1 MGRINTCVELSY
13 FHIGNA
19 IGGSQEWMTDPWMRL
34 GGCAALAA
42 VDSCI
47 YFTLFCGEKRLCP
60 FDVHHLTKALYRRFA
75 GIMKPYLRPR
85 YSGVSK
91 LSLYEDGMNAYLK
104 DMKNERLRMK
114 LFPAGQPLV
123 DAQAVLTGQID
134 RKYIVPFLLLNPISR
149 EWRDYQWHWFLIAG
163 YRWEEG
169 RLFVKTITY
178 GNSTW
183 LPFDGLWDTVH
194 DDNGGMILYY
204 FREDCKNI

>member
-1 MGRINTCVELSY
+1 
-13 FHIGNA
+13 
-19 IGGSQEWMTDPWMRL
+19 
-34 GGCAALAA
+34 
-42 VDSCI
+42 
-47 YFTLFCGEKRLCP
+47 
-60 FDVHHLTKALYRRFA
+60 
-75 GIMKPYLRPR
+75 
-85 YSGVSK
+85 
-91 LSLYEDGMNAYLK
+91 MNAYLK
-104 DMKNERLRMK
+104 DMKNERLGMK
-114 LFPAGQPLV
+114 LFPAGQPLA

-134 RKYIVPFLLLNPISR
+134 RKYIVPFLLLNPISG

-204 FREDCKNI
+204 FREDCKSI